1 MPRSRD
7 PWETTFRRRIS
18 VRDRLP
24 TSLEATGASSGSTTP
39 HLERRFDSGDA
50 AVVAGDLRGAPCPV
64 LSSGWLKE
72 VAPENIFHIAV
83 TLDTSHLLS
92 GWLKEVA

>member
-39 HLERRFDSGDA
+39 HLERRFDRVPVTPSSRGSYRSA
-50 AVVAGDLRGAPCPV
+50 RCWVVIRG
-64 LSSGWLKE
+64 
-72 VAPENIFHIAV
+72 
-83 TLDTSHLLS
+83 
-92 GWLKEVA
+92 